1 MSSDRIAAVV
11 LLSVGCLAVFAPWS
25 TVGPFTV
32 SGAQVGGGLGLVSIL
47 AYGAT
52 IAMLAAG
59 KASFWSMWVPLP
71 GISVPLWYVWAIT
84 QQMAES
90 AERLEGNPF
99 AGLAQVQL
107 GFGATVCSAA
117 GCLAMLVLYIGMFLR
132 ARKTGNIS

>member
-32 SGAQVGGGLGLVSIL
+32 SGAQIGGGLGLVSIL

-59 KASFWSMWVPLP
+59 KTSFWSMWVPLP
-71 GISVPLWYVWAIT
+71 GIAVPMWYMWAIT
-84 QQMAES
+84 RQMAES

-117 GCLAMLVLYIGMFLR
+117 GCLAMLVLYVGMFLR
-132 ARKTGNIS
+132 ARKPGAIS